1 MKLGYARCSTLDQ
14 NLDWQ
19 IDALTKEG
27 CDRII
32 GCPRIYGK
40 ESIVVPDVELFPGH
54 IACSSLSRSEIVVPV
69 LQEGNVIT
77 LIDIDIKE
85 LNTFDGIDREHLER
99 IADLI
104 GKKWQ

>member
-1 MKLGYARCSTLDQ
+1 MCGAAWKR
-14 NLDWQ
+14 
-19 IDALTKEG
+19 
-27 CDRII
+27 
-32 GCPRIYGK
+32 K
-40 ESIVVPDVELFPGH
+40 ESIVVPDVEQFPGH

-69 LQEGNVIT
+69 LSGGNVIA
-77 LIDIDIKE
+77 LIDIDNKE

>member
-32 GCPRIYGK
+32 GCLRIYGK

-77 LIDIDIKE
+77 LIVIDIKE
-85 LNTFDGIDREHLER
+85 LNTFDGIDLEHLER

>member
-1 MKLGYARCSTLDQ
+1 MTCMWKMKLGYARCSTLDQ

-27 CDRII
+27 RDRII
-32 GCPRIYGK
+32 GCLRIYGK
-40 ESIVVPDVELFPGH
+40 ES
-54 IACSSLSRSEIVVPV
+54 IVVPV

-77 LIDIDIKE
+77 LIIID
-85 LNTFDGIDREHLER
+85 LEHLER

-104 GKKWQ
+104 GRKWQ